1 MSPRH
6 CYWSCK
12 MSLAAEIEEMIKP
25 IQELAQE
32 HVLFVQIPASVH
44 TKLI

>member
-1 MSPRH
+1 MHP
-6 CYWSCK
+6 
-12 MSLAAEIEEMIKP
+12 AAEIEEITKP